1 MEGVWLNQGK
11 TVAPVSTCG
20 YFRSHLREPSFPLEG
35 TVVPTWG
42 NRRSHLGKLSFLLG
56 EITVPA
62 CGNGRS
68 LQVGNCNV
76 FILST
81 INA

>member
-1 MEGVWLNQGK
+1 MAKSGKDSCSRLHLWLL
-11 TVAPVSTCG
+11 PV
-20 YFRSHLREPSFPLEG
+20 PLEG

-56 EITVPA
+56 EIAVPA